1 MMNNEE
7 ILRHVDHTLLKA
19 TASRADIKKL
29 CEEAVMYHTASV
41 CVPPCYIKRIHDAYG
56 GRVNIC
62 TVS

>member
-41 CVPPCYIKRIHDAYG
+41 
-56 GRVNIC
+56 
-62 TVS
+62 

>member
-1 MMNNEE
+1 MDNKE

-41 CVPPCYIKRIHDAYG
+41 CIPSSYVKRV
-56 GRVNIC
+56 R
-62 TVS
+62 